1 MLQFFISMPTNKLKN
16 QLHLHFIV
24 FIWGFTAILGA
35 LISIDAIPLV
45 WFRVL
50 MASAA
55 LFIFQK
61 IRGIP
66 FKEGWG
72 DLFKFLLGG
81 IIVALHWVT
90 FFHAIK
96 ISTISTTLITL
107 SSSAFFVVIIKP
119 FFERKKIEIYELIL
133 AVLTIL
139 GFVIIFRSEQLY
151 TDGILVALASAI
163 LVALFSV
170 YNSRLITQYSGSKIA
185 FYELFFAGVFLTLVL
200 LVKEDF
206 SSDFFVLSGSDWLY
220 LTILSVLCT
229 AYPFVV
235 ATNLLK
241 KMSPFTIVLT
251 NNLEPVYGILLALVL
266 FGDKERLS
274 TPFYIGGLII
284 FSSVLINGIVKS
296 TKFKGRLKSE
306 DR

>member
-1 MLQFFISMPTNKLKN
+1 MPTNKLKN

-45 WFRVL
+45 WFRVF

-55 LFIFQK
+55 LFIFLK
-61 IRGIP
+61 VRRIP
-66 FKEGWG
+66 LKEGWG

-119 FFERKKIEIYELIL
+119 FFEKKKIEFYELLL
-133 AVLTIL
+133 ALLTIL

-151 TDGILVALASAI
+151 THGIIVALASAV

-170 YNSRLITQYSGSKIA
+170 YNSKLITAYSGSKIA
-185 FYELFFAGVFLTLVL
+185 FYELFFAGVFLTVVL
-200 LVKEDF
+200 LFKNEF
-206 SSDFFVLSGSDWLY
+206 STEFFVLTGTDWLY
-220 LTILSVLCT
+220 LMILAVLCT

-296 TKFKGRLKSE
+296 TKFNRRLKSE

>member
-1 MLQFFISMPTNKLKN
+1 MSMPTNKFKN

-50 MASAA
+50 LASVV
-55 LFIFQK
+55 LFIFLK
-61 IRGIP
+61 IRKIP
-66 FKEGWG
+66 FNENGSDMLK
-72 DLFKFLLGG
+72 LFLGG
-81 IIVALHWVT
+81 VLVALHWVT
-90 FFHAIK
+90 FFYAIK

-119 FFERKKIEIYELIL
+119 LFEKKRIEIYELLL
-133 AVLTIL
+133 AFLTMI
-139 GFVIIFRSEQLY
+139 GFVVIFYSETLY
-151 TDGILVALASAI
+151 TIGILVALVSAI

-170 YNSRLITQYSGSKIA
+170 YNSKLIKSYRGSKIA
-185 FYELFFAGVFLTLVL
+185 FYELFFAGLFLTVILIFKKDFNTAYFQLSQSDWFYLLVL
-200 LVKEDF
+200 AV
-206 SSDFFVLSGSDWLY
+206 
-220 LTILSVLCT
+220 ICT

-251 NNLEPVYGILLALVL
+251 NNLEPVYGIVLALII
-266 FGDKERLS
+266 FGEKEQMS
-274 TPFYIGGLII
+274 TQFYIGAAII
-284 FSSVLINGIVKS
+284 FSSVLLNGI
-296 TKFKGRLKSE
+296 LKSRKFTGRMRTKE
-306 DR
+306 

>member
-1 MLQFFISMPTNKLKN
+1 
-16 QLHLHFIV
+16 
-24 FIWGFTAILGA
+24 
-35 LISIDAIPLV
+35 
-45 WFRVL
+45 

-61 IRGIP
+61 VRGIP
-66 FKEGWG
+66 FNEGWG

-81 IIVALHWVT
+81 ILVALHWVT

-119 FFERKKIEIYELIL
+119 FFERKKIEVYELIL
-133 AVLTIL
+133 AVVTIL

-151 TDGILVALASAI
+151 TEGILVALASAV

-170 YNSRLITQYSGSKIA
+170 YNSKLITNYSGSKIA
-185 FYELFFAGVFLTLVL
+185 FYELFFAGVFLTFVL
-200 LVKEDF
+200 FFKNGF
-206 SSDFFVLSGSDWLY
+206 SADFFILTGSDWMY
-220 LTILSVLCT
+220 LTILAVLCT

-274 TPFYIGGLII
+274 APFYIGGLII

>member
-1 MLQFFISMPTNKLKN
+1 MSMPTNKFKN

-45 WFRVL
+45 WFRVFL
-50 MASAA
+50 AA
-55 LFIFQK
+55 LTLFIFLK
-61 IRGIP
+61 VRRIP
-66 FKEGWG
+66 FKENSI
-72 DLFKFLLGG
+72 DLLKLFFGG
-81 IIVALHWVT
+81 VIVALHWVT
-90 FFHAIK
+90 FFYAIK

-119 FFERKKIEIYELIL
+119 FFERKKIQLYELLL
-133 AVLTIL
+133 AIFTII
-139 GFVIIFRSEQLY
+139 GFIIIFKSEQLY
-151 TDGILVALASAI
+151 AEGIIVALVSAM

-170 YNSRLITQYSGSKIA
+170 YNSQLVKSYTGTKIA
-185 FYELFFAGVFLTLVL
+185 FYELLFAGLFLSIIIGISNGFSMSFFSLSSKDWIYLIVL
-200 LVKEDF
+200 ATV
-206 SSDFFVLSGSDWLY
+206 
-220 LTILSVLCT
+220 CT

-266 FGDKERLS
+266 FGEKEKM
-274 TPFYIGGLII
+274 TGPFYIGALII
-284 FSSVLINGIVKS
+284 FSSVLLNGIMKS
-296 TKFKGRLKSE
+296 RIFNARMKRK
-306 DR
+306 D

>member
-1 MLQFFISMPTNKLKN
+1 MPTNKLKN

-50 MASAA
+50 LASAT
-55 LFIFQK
+55 LFIVLK
-61 IRGIP
+61 IRRVS
-66 FKEGWG
+66 FDEDWS
-72 DLFKFLLGG
+72 DLIKFLIGG
-81 IIVALHWVT
+81 VLVALHWVT
-90 FFHAIK
+90 FFYAIK

-107 SSSAFFVVIIKP
+107 SSSAFFVVIFKP
-119 FFERKKIEIYELIL
+119 FFEKKKFELYEMIL
-133 AVLTIL
+133 ALSTIL
-139 GFVIIFRSEQLY
+139 GFVIIFRSEKLY
-151 TDGILVALASAI
+151 TEGILVALISAM

-170 YNSRLITQYSGSKIA
+170 YNSKLVKTYRGSKIA
-185 FYELFFAGVFLTLVL
+185 FYELFFAGLFLSVIL
-200 LVKEDF
+200 LFKNEFTVE
-206 SSDFFVLSGSDWLY
+206 FFQLKNSDWVY
-220 LTILSVLCT
+220 LIILATICT

-251 NNLEPVYGILLALVL
+251 NNLEPIYGIVLALL
-266 FGDKERLS
+266 IFGDKEMMSL
-274 TPFYIGGLII
+274 PFYIGGAII

-296 TKFKGRLKSE
+296 RKFSGRLNSE
-306 DR
+306 E